1 MKRETIESWVR
12 LQISL
17 LWASGVAGLLMPVLF
32 GWMGLLLIPVPY
44 LVLQFVFLFINV
56 ILTDTVD
63 GYSEVYEEARER
75 L

>member
-17 LWASGVAGLLMPVLF
+17 LWASGVAGLLMPVMF
-32 GWMGLLLIPVPY
+32 GWLGLLLIPVPY
-44 LVLQFVFLFINV
+44 LVLQFVLLFVNV
-56 ILTDTVD
+56 VLTDTVE

>member
-1 MKRETIESWVR
+1 MKRKTVENWVR

-17 LWASGVAGLLMPVLF
+17 LWASGVAGLLMPVMF

-44 LVLQFVFLFINV
+44 LVLQCVLLFVNV
-56 ILTDTVD
+56 ILTDTVE
-63 GYSEVYEEARER
+63 GYSEVFEDARER